1 MSALDNSAIY
11 RLKYTKEKM
20 SEELDEKYKEIKL
33 LTDTNNSSKFYRE
46 QLAQA
51 VPPCIPFIGLLLTD
65 LVFLEDGN
73 QDIIDD
79 RLINFHKRRLIIKSL
94 LSYNQHQK
102 VAYNFQRVQVIQD
115 YLKKDIQ
122 FAELLKDEFLFE
134 LSLVIEPRGWDGI
147 SSLGNKNV

>member
-1 MSALDNSAIY
+1 
-11 RLKYTKEKM
+11 M

-115 YLKKDIQ
+115 YLKKGYTI
-122 FAELLKDEFLFE
+122 
-134 LSLVIEPRGWDGI
+134 RGTI
-147 SSLGNKNV
+147 KR